1 MSPVDAPIAARAFRL
16 FVNVNV
22 VNVSLESN
30 GNIRRSSLVFSFFF
44 LFFLREQVSSRVP
57 RRSIHSVSRSIE
69 FFHLK
74 KKLANENFLFE
85 H

>member
-22 VNVSLESN
+22 VNVPLESN

-44 LFFLREQVSSRVP
+44 FF
-57 RRSIHSVSRSIE
+57 
-69 FFHLK
+69 
-74 KKLANENFLFE
+74 
-85 H
+85 